1 MDTLEIYWNSMMD
14 YLAIYLPKLLLAI
27 LVLIVGLWLIKKI
40 VKGMDKVLEKKDIE
54 ISLRRFLESL
64 TGIALK
70 VLLIISVI
78 TMVGVETTSF
88 VAVLAAAGFAIG
100 MALQGGLANFAG
112 GVMILIFKPFKVG
125 DFITTNGHSGTVHA
139 IEIFHTVI
147 KTPDNVVI
155 VLPNGIVSNNPITNF
170 TKEDIRRVDFVFGI
184 GYDDDIRKAKEMIRE
199 LIVADNRIMGEPEPV
214 IVVSELADSS
224 VNITVRVWSKK
235 EDYWGI
241 FFDMTENVK
250 LTFDKEGISIPY
262 PQTDIH
268 LFNKTGD

>member
-1 MDTLEIYWNSMMD
+1 MDTLEIYWKSMMD
-14 YLAIYLPKLLLAI
+14 YLAIYLPKVLLAI
-27 LVLIVGLWLIKKI
+27 LVLIIGLWLIKKI
-40 VKGMDKVLEKKDIE
+40 VKGMDKLLVNKDIE

-70 VLLIISVI
+70 VLLILSVI

-125 DFITTNGHSGTVHA
+125 DYITSNGHSGTVHA

-184 GYDDDIRKAKEMIRE
+184 GYEDDIKKAKEIIRG
-199 LIVADNRIMGEPEPV
+199 LIVADSRIMGEPEPL
-214 IVVSELADSS
+214 IVVSELA
-224 VNITVRVWSKK
+224 
-235 EDYWGI
+235 G
-241 FFDMTENVK
+241 
-250 LTFDKEGISIPY
+250 
-262 PQTDIH
+262 
-268 LFNKTGD
+268 

>member
-1 MDTLEIYWNSMMD
+1 MDTLEIYWKSMMD
-14 YLAIYLPKLLLAI
+14 YLAIYLPKVLLAI
-27 LVLIVGLWLIKKI
+27 LVLIIGLWLIKKI
-40 VKGMDKVLEKKDIE
+40 VKGMDKLLVNKDIE

-70 VLLIISVI
+70 VLLILSVI

-125 DFITTNGHSGTVHA
+125 DYITSNGHSGTVHA

-184 GYDDDIRKAKEMIRE
+184 GYEDDIKKAKEMIRG
-199 LIVADNRIMGEPEPV
+199 LIAR
-214 IVVSELADSS
+214 
-224 VNITVRVWSKK
+224 
-235 EDYWGI
+235 
-241 FFDMTENVK
+241 
-250 LTFDKEGISIPY
+250 
-262 PQTDIH
+262 
-268 LFNKTGD
+268 